1 MNKALLD
8 RTPLCEIRPEEQIIS
23 DINSLQIDNS
33 REQAKLYYEANKAE
47 IWANT
52 LREKEKEINRLNNII
67 DEFQRNYI
75 EIIKRCDEMIKNKYY
90 SNATA
95 IDKYANEIKN
105 IVKYYVP
112 DAEIIELKGDNK

>member
-1 MNKALLD
+1 MSD
-8 RTPLCEIRPEEQIIS
+8 IQEEQKRLYKRAEEN
-23 DINSLQIDNS
+23 DI
-33 REQAKLYYEANKAE
+33 KL
-47 IWANT
+47 
-52 LREKEKEINRLNNII
+52 LREEINRLNNII

-112 DAEIIELKGDNK
+112 DAEWIELKGDNK

>member
-1 MNKALLD
+1 MSKTWYGHHIETIKGEDYVLHKDYNELQNKLEK
-8 RTPLCEIRPEEQIIS
+8 EIKELR
-23 DINSLQIDNS
+23 DIFN
-33 REQAKLYYEANKAE
+33 YEKD
-47 IWANT
+47 
-52 LREKEKEINRLNNII
+52 LRIKSEKEINRLNNII
-67 DEFQRNYI
+67 DEFNRNYI

-112 DAEIIELKGDNK
+112 DAE